1 MQCSTDIQAKV
12 EWECIGLLC
21 TNHIGM
27 FWNRNVWYLIAI
39 FKIIQHLT
47 FSCIQPQEASPLKN
61 SPSIVCLFS
70 CGNGREPNETLK
82 RVLLSSVCGLQTGRG
97 ASRGSEGGAH
107 FCMSH
112 CNRSTM
118 DGSLF
123 AASLNSSNEI
133 WSSLFLSILLKILS
147 TLCSGVKPSSFIFIM
162 ITVPT
167 IL

>member
-1 MQCSTDIQAKV
+1 M
-12 EWECIGLLC
+12 
-21 TNHIGM
+21 
-27 FWNRNVWYLIAI
+27 

-61 SPSIVCLFS
+61 SPSIVFCYFFS

-82 RVLLSSVCGLQTGRG
+82 RVLLSRVCGYRREEEG
-97 ASRGSEGGAH
+97 AATAH

-123 AASLNSSNEI
+123 AASLNSSSEI